1 MRKGGG
7 LRIDV
12 FPAFCFEFSRE
23 RAHKSLLMHLCAL
36 LMQGV
41 QGGGGLHIDVFTT
54 FRSNRTI
61 LKPLEVNET
70 EKRLVRGP
78 LIGSQCMENVAVQPP
93 PLHTS
98 WGLSRGQDDQFQ
110 LTSQMSSKLTLKIT
124 TTFTTFMIMITIMT
138 MLMSMMTTRG
148 SMMLMMLLMMMMIMM
163 HWQVK
168 ITMACTHACASA
180 HVLCIKMFAIEA
192 H

>member
-1 MRKGGG
+1 M
-7 LRIDV
+7 V
-12 FPAFCFEFSRE
+12 TY
-23 RAHKSLLMHLCAL
+23 LCAL
-36 LMQGV
+36 LTQGAQGV
-41 QGGGGLHIDVFTT
+41 GVRTNVFPI
-54 FRSNRTI
+54 FRSNLTI

-78 LIGSQCMENVAVQPP
+78 LIGSKCMENVDAHP
-93 PLHTS
+93 PLRTS

-110 LTSQMSSKLTLKIT
+110 LTSQMSSKLTLRIT
-124 TTFTTFMIMITIMT
+124 TTFTTFIVMITIMT

-148 SMMLMMLLMMMMIMM
+148 LMMLMMLLMMMMIMM

-180 HVLCIKMFAIEA
+180 HVLCIKMSAIEA